1 MEATVANTYSIHL
14 VPKTPKPQPLDPAD
28 IAAAV
33 LDTVREC
40 SKALRDMEEYQEWL
54 ISQMSGELKQL
65 EVVALRAM
73 TKKARRS

>member
-1 MEATVANTYSIHL
+1 V
-14 VPKTPKPQPLDPAD
+14 AD

-65 EVVALRAM
+65 EVVTLRTM
-73 TKKARRS
+73 ARRKS

>member
-1 MEATVANTYSIHL
+1 MANTHSIHL
-14 VPKTPKPQPLDPAD
+14 VSKTPKPQPLDPAD

-54 ISQMSGELKQL
+54 IGQMSGELKQL
-65 EVVALRAM
+65 EVVALR
-73 TKKARRS
+73 TITRKARQS

>member
-1 MEATVANTYSIHL
+1 VANSHSIHL
-14 VPKTPKPQPLDPAD
+14 VRSPQAPPKPQPLDAAD

-54 ISQMSGELKQL
+54 IGQMSGELKQL

-73 TKKARRS
+73 TRKAGRS

>member
-1 MEATVANTYSIHL
+1 VANPHRNTRQIHL
-14 VPKTPKPQPLDPAD
+14 VRPPQPNQLDPAD

-40 SKALRDMEEYQEWL
+40 SKALRDMEEYQQWL
-54 ISQMSGELKQL
+54 IGQMSGELKQL

-73 TKKARRS
+73 TRKARRS